1 MREVEDYVK
10 DDENCFANKVYA
22 IVDKVSLEKDRDAAG
37 SEHKAYSVV
46 DKVSYLNG
54 QIQS

>member
-1 MREVEDYVK
+1 MWEVEVYVK
-10 DDENCFANKVYA
+10 DDENSFADKVHP
-22 IVDKVSLEKDRDAAG
+22 IVDKVSSEKDRDVAG
-37 SEHKAYSVV
+37 LEHKVYSVV